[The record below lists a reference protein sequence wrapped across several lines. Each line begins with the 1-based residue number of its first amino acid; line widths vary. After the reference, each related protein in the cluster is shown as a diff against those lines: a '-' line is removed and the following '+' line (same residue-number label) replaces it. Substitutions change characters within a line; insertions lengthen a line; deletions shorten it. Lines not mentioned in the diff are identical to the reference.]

1 MQKLYELEEIKLVS
15 RRVSEITSRSEC
27 DTSGPLGTKIPIM
40 NAPMVD
46 VANAYTASVIS
57 NFGGVGLLHRFGPM
71 EDRVAEFITATYGQ
85 YKAKNIVPSIGIGPN
100 CVEEFETFLKHGA
113 TTFCVDV
120 ANSSSYNVYEA
131 LEKFNRINSDAKF
144 IIGNTMSVEGYI
156 FYRNMSCVI
165 AIRCGVAGGSACTT
179 KNATGMHHPLA
190 SLIIECHKAREFF
203 KNMGAHMPYIIAD
216 GGIKEPQDMWKALAL
231 GADFVMMGQTFAACI
246 DSPAEFENGV
256 KVYKGS
262 ASFENQSL
270 YKETPKYIEG
280 AKRHIEPSNLTILQT
295 LERFQEGLQSSM
307 SYANARNLD
316 IFRRNVDIYT
326 I

>member
-1 MQKLYELEEIKLVS
+1 MQKLYELNEIKLVS
-15 RRVSEITSRSEC
+15 RRISEIFSRSEC

-46 VANAYTASVIS
+46 VSNAYTASTIS
-57 NFGGVGLLHRFGPM
+57 DFGGIGLLHRFGPL

-85 YKAKNIVPSIGIGPN
+85 YKANKIVPSIGIGED
-100 CVEEFETFLKHGA
+100 CIKEFETFLKHGA

-120 ANSSSYNVYEA
+120 ANSSSYNVYEK
-131 LEKFNRINSDAKF
+131 LEILNRIRPSAKF
-144 IIGNTMSVEGYI
+144 IIGNAMSVEGYT
-156 FYRNMSCVI
+156 FYRNMHCVI
-165 AIRCGVAGGSACTT
+165 AIRCGVAGGFACTT

-190 SLIIECHKAREFF
+190 SLIMECYKAKKFF
-203 KNMGAHMPYIIAD
+203 ENMGAHMPYIIAD
-216 GGIKEPQDMWKALAL
+216 GGIKEPQDMCKAIAL

-246 DSPAEFENGV
+246 DSPAECKNGA
-256 KVYKGS
+256 KIYKGS

-270 YKETPKYIEG
+270 YKEVPKYIEG
-280 AKRHIEPSNLTILQT
+280 TKKYIPLSPLTVLQT
-295 LERFQEGLQSSM
+295 LERFKEGLQSSM
-307 SYANARNLD
+307 SYANARNLE